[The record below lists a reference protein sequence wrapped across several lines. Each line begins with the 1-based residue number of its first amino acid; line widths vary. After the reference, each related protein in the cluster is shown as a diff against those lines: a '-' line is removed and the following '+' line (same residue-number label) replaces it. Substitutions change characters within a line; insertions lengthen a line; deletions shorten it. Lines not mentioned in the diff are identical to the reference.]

1 METKEK
7 KVKKIVEDKP
17 QVKKDTWEYKDRN
30 YFLKG
35 SKEPLTFKLGSRHT
49 SRHSLLWY
57 DPEKGH
63 QRELRYA
70 TNQQSVFVDQQEG
83 PVTLE
88 HIIFKDGSLS
98 VPKEKQNLQ
107 KLLSLYH
114 PAKGYLYEEFDP
126 VIVAEDELENIDMQ
140 LDAMNMA
147 KTLDLDQAEA
157 ILRVEV
163 GSSVSEMSSKE
174 IKRDIL
180 LMAKKQPAAFIMLVN
195 DENIILRNFAIKA
208 TELQI
213 IKLSQDQR
221 TFHWGSNNRK
231 LMTIPFDENP
241 YSAIASWFKTD
252 EGVEIYKT
260 IEKKLK

>member
-1 METKEK
+1 METKQK
-7 KVKKIVEDKP
+7 KASAPKQE
-17 QVKKDTWEYKDRN
+17 VKKDNWEYKDRN

-35 SKEPLTFKLGSRHT
+35 NKEPLTYKLGSRHT
-49 SRHSLLWY
+49 PRHSLLWF
-57 DPEKGH
+57 DKEKGY

-70 TNQQSVFVDQQEG
+70 TNQKSVFVDEQEG
-83 PVTLE
+83 PVTLA
-88 HIIFKDGSLS
+88 HIIFKDGALS

-114 PAKGYLYEEFDP
+114 PAKGHLYEEFDP
-126 VIVAEDELENIDMQ
+126 VVQASDELEDIDMQ
-140 LDAMNMA
+140 LDAMNIA

-157 ILRVEV
+157 ILRVEQ
-163 GSSVSEMSSKE
+163 GSSVSDMSSKE

-180 LMAKKQPAAFIMLVN
+180 LMAKKNPGMFISLVN
-195 DENIILRNFAIKA
+195 DENVILRNFAIKA

-221 TFHWGSNNRK
+221 TFHWGTNNRK

-252 EGVEIYKT
+252 EGVEVYKT